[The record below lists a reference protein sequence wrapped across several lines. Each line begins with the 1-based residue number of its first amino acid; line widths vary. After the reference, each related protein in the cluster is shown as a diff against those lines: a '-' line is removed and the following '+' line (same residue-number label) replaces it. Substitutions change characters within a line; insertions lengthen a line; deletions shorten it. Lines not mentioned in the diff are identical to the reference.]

1 MCELRHRVTCCV
13 FTEFAVLPDRIQVTK
28 ILIRGVGWS
37 RVDGIVFTN
46 KRNSGSCPPHGEHV
60 YELGEKQSKRSQAF
74 WAPRRGVGGR
84 PCAHW
89 NTAPREGPHPD
100 ADMNPAAAALARA
113 PVSAPRRALDLR
125 RPRAPRHV
133 CARRAVQWAGAC
145 AAPWRAGSRLG
156 HVSIDG
162 ATVGDTRARS
172 HGDSRP
178 P

>member
-1 MCELRHRVTCCV
+1 MVLGCEVRFLSRAFVCACEWRHRVTCSV

-28 ILIRGVGWS
+28 ILIGGVGWS

-60 YELGEKQSKRSQAF
+60 YELREKRSKRSKAF

-100 ADMNPAAAALARA
+100 ADMNPAAAALARVPGFSPTPCPRPTA
-113 PVSAPRRALDLR
+113 PQVPTARVCEARSPAGARAAPRRAGAFQEALR
-125 RPRAPRHV
+125 EMLA
-133 CARRAVQWAGAC
+133 
-145 AAPWRAGSRLG
+145 
-156 HVSIDG
+156 
-162 ATVGDTRARS
+162 
-172 HGDSRP
+172 
-178 P
+178 